1 MKVLFKYITVLTF
14 ALLFINKVDAASIT
28 SNAVTGN
35 WNSTS
40 TWVGGVV
47 PTSGDN
53 VTIASGAIITLTAN
67 AACTSIT
74 FTSGAT
80 SNSTISL
87 AGYTLT
93 ISGALTIPRA
103 DRNNSKIN
111 LVDVGSGT
119 LNAGSIA
126 FTSGGQTVAHQ
137 ITISTGTV
145 NVSGDITINSG
156 TSTSASIVFTG
167 AGTLNA
173 GVGIMTTG
181 TSGGTLTTVS
191 GSTINYNG
199 TADQTIKAV
208 TYNGNLTLSGSGTK
222 TFSAATTIKGD
233 LSIASGVTAALG
245 TGLTH
250 LLTGT
255 LYFNSVAQT
264 AGKWGYGSPA
274 TSTNTTYFANNTGV
288 ISNTPF
294 ITNTWTGTTNTDW
307 GTATNWSKG
316 FVPTSSNTDS
326 VVIANISG
334 KQPIINSTVS
344 IVSMSIAT
352 GATLSVQG
360 TNSLSI
366 SGNLN
371 NSGTLTGTSSTIAF
385 TGAAQTI
392 TSSALTFFNLT
403 LSGTGAKTFT
413 NGPTVNGI
421 LTLGGSTA
429 YLSGSLTY
437 GTSAGLLYNKTTA
450 FTATSTEF
458 KNTGTGGIT
467 IGGTGA
473 ITQDGGSNLSIS
485 SALTINS
492 GATFKFSS
500 SKTFTTSANITNNG
514 TLTGQSKSITIN
526 AGLINTGS
534 FNASSGTV
542 TFAGNFTNTGTFNGT
557 STPIIISG
565 SNNSNIGGFTT
576 TGSVTI
582 TKPAS
587 YTATFTGPVNGANL
601 SLTGSTG
608 TLNLGSGLTH
618 TFTGTW
624 ASSTGTTLNGGS
636 STINFTSA
644 TVSGTLAG
652 TFTPSTGTVGFT
664 ASAAQ
669 TVPVTTYN
677 NLTIGGTSTKTF
689 ATTPTVNG
697 TLSMEGTTASV
708 VVTTG
713 VVTYG
718 AAATL
723 KYNKTAP
730 YGATAEEW
738 ISPFAATG
746 GIIIAGTSAITPPGA
761 VQIGNSTNVP
771 LTINSGATLSPGS
784 NLLTLHG
791 NFTNNGTLT
800 SGAGGITLAGT
811 ISQTINGFSTTGNV
825 SMTKTAGIATL
836 TGNVNAANLSLSG
849 NGGTLNLGTSLTH
862 IFSGTYSSSTG
873 SILNGGSSEL
883 QFTNAT
889 VAGNLSGTFTPATS
903 TVTYSGTNQTVASL
917 PYYNLKLTGSGT
929 STKTYS
935 TTPFSVSNLTWV
947 DSAKSVKISMS
958 TGTYTT
964 TYLEYNGN
972 GKLAGTYGSSSSG
985 ANYQSS
991 SLYTGS
997 GKLNVN
1003 STSGN
1008 HSSGIL
1014 TQLITTFPGETY
1026 TAGSN
1031 SGTPTAV
1038 NAGTNTITIHAIDAL
1053 YDNVTSYVGTKSLTV
1068 EEWDPTSN
1076 TLVNTS
1082 TQSISFTL
1090 GVATAQ
1096 IPITQV
1102 GNKIIKI
1109 KDAGSYGV
1117 NSSVVAVLPGTAS
1130 KLIISAQPTTAT
1142 AGVAISPS
1150 IQITLQDAYSN
1161 TVTST
1166 SKTVTLAIG
1175 TNPSSG
1181 SLSGTLTAT
1190 TVNGIATFSNV
1201 SINKSGTAY
1210 TLTAAATGVSSAT
1223 SSTFNINPSTA
1234 TKLGFITEPSNGSA
1248 GLFLNP
1254 APIVAVQDT
1263 YGNTVTSIT
1272 DDITIAIGT
1281 NPSSGSLTGSLVVTT
1296 NNGVAS
1302 FDDLSIDLT
1311 GSGYTLDAT
1320 SAAAYTHKVS
1330 NTFNIT
1336 SSAPTQ
1342 LAFTRSPIDKLAGEV
1357 IAPIVEVQD
1366 ANGNTITNGAFA
1378 SSVITLSLSTG
1389 TGALTGTLSMTATNG
1404 VADFTSNPVFITTAG
1419 TNKILTAVASGLSS
1433 ATSTSFNISAAAPT
1447 QLSINAGNAQTATSG
1462 AAVSIAPSVLLK
1474 DVYNNLV
1481 EGNTVSFS
1489 VTGGGGSISPATV
1502 ASDASGIATAT
1513 SWTLGTTAGTNTLTA
1528 TTGALSVTFTATGT
1542 VGAASQISI
1551 NAGNGQTAIAGAAVS
1566 TAPSVIVKDANNNPV
1581 SGVSVTF
1588 AVAGGGGTVTP
1599 TSVTTNGSGI
1609 ATVTSWTL
1617 GTTAGNNTLT
1627 ASINSG
1633 TLTAT
1638 FTATGTAGTASKLVY
1653 TTQPTTATAGSSIS
1667 PTIQVTLEDA
1677 NNNIVSSDIRTITLR
1692 IGTNPGSGTISG
1704 TVSVSTIS
1712 GVASFNNINI
1722 DKSGTG
1728 YTIVAAAS
1736 GAALTNA
1743 TSSAFNINPAAAS
1756 KLIFSTQPSAVAVEG
1771 INFDQQPIVT
1781 IQDRFSNTVT
1791 TGSVTVVLSL
1801 STGTLSG
1808 TTSVASSAGIATFSG
1823 LKIGTAGSYT
1833 MMASSGGLTSAS
1845 STSIT
1850 VGAAGAISAGLTK
1863 YDASCAKL
1871 GSIEVQVVGG
1881 TAPIKFD
1888 WSDIPGTSNVENRVG
1903 LLAGTYT
1910 LTITDALGV
1919 SVVKTIAVGGDL
1931 SNCNGQTVCKSETA
1945 SVFSTDPD
1953 PSNISYTWSVL
1964 PTAGETITGN
1974 GTSSISVNWTAVPV
1988 GTYSVCVTANN
1999 VCGTSAQTCQ
2009 TIYVKQ
2015 PDILAFADPTCSGSN
2030 LNLHAYGAANYSWAG
2045 PNTFSSNSANPVIF
2059 NATSGTANGTYTL
2072 TATDINGCV
2081 ASSAKTINFSV
2092 DALPSIDV
2100 SGVTTSADCTE
2111 AGTGTISLT
2120 TVTGGVSFTYAWS
2133 KIGTASYSSTSQ
2145 NITALSTGGYM
2156 VNVTNEKGCSTSKN
2170 FSVTAAGG
2178 PTVSATN
2185 SNVACYNSATGTIT
2199 LTVAAGT
2206 GTYSYTWINSAGTFS
2221 STDKNLDHLPAG
2233 DYSVQVTD
2241 GNSCKVSTEVT
2252 ITQPAGP
2259 LSAEATLTNINCKN
2273 AATGQ
2278 ISLNVFGGT
2287 SSPAYTYAWVGAGTF
2302 SATTKDISSLA
2313 AGTYTVTISDG
2324 NSCPYTNS
2332 YTITQ
2337 PAGVLSATAALT
2349 NINCFGGTTGI
2360 VNLTTSGGSTPYTY
2374 SWSKVADGT
2383 FSETTEDLANL
2394 SAGTYTV
2401 TITDSKSCVLS
2412 PAGFVITQ
2420 PTAALSIPT
2429 PSTTNVICF
2438 GESNGAITLNV
2449 TGGTSTY
2456 TYAWSNGATTN
2467 ALTNLSA
2474 GTFNVTVTDNNA
2486 CTATGSYTITQPT
2499 VLALTTVAQNNNL
2512 CNGNAAGNIDIT
2524 ITGGT
2529 TPYTYAWTKTGDG
2542 TYSNTSQDISSLAI
2556 GDYKVA
2562 VTDINGCSLN
2572 QNYTIT
2578 QPAVIAVTATVI
2590 NNNCNAS
2597 SNGSITTNVTGGTGS
2612 YTYSWSNGE
2621 TTSAISNLVAGNY
2634 SVTIT
2639 DVNNCTSV
2647 QSFTITEPTALATPT
2662 ATSTNLT
2669 CNGSADGAISLTMS
2683 GGVSPYTYAWTGLS
2697 GSFSATSKDISSLAA
2712 GSYSVTVTDANGCTT
2727 SLTPSAIT
2735 ESAAISAS
2743 PSSTNISCFG
2753 QTNATIT
2760 INSTGGTGTL
2770 TYLWN
2775 DASTEKNRTSLAA
2788 GTYNLTI
2795 TDNNGC
2801 TKTLSPII
2809 ITQPTA
2815 ALSLTQTKNNILC
2828 NGSTGSIEN
2837 TVTGGTTPY
2846 TYAWTKTEDGTYSN
2860 TTKDISL
2867 LTAGTYNLV
2876 LTDNKGCTVSKSAL
2890 ITQPTAIAASLTSNN
2905 LTCNGA
2911 ADGSIITT
2919 ISGGAASYTYSWSGP
2934 GSFKATTKD
2943 ISSLSAGSYTVTI
2956 TDQNGCAITKT
2967 SNTLTQPASFT
2978 LVATVVKDVTC
2989 YKGFDGSVKVK
3000 SIGGT
3005 APYTYTWSNGINST
3019 TQDSL
3024 SAGLYKVNAVDA
3036 SGCKAKDSITITQ
3049 PTNELKVYGNVT
3061 DTRACAGTPSGKID
3075 VKVDN
3080 AIGTINYVW
3089 TGPTKIGNIKSPSN
3103 LAAGKYTLSISD
3115 SLGCIATMSKTIDTA
3130 KALKVTAT
3138 GESKTCAAVNGSA
3151 YAVVS
3156 GGVVPYT
3163 YLWDTKDTTSS
3174 LKGINTGT
3182 YFVTVTDANGC
3193 SDTASTTL
3201 LAPICDVPIAVTD
3214 VFVSTNGKVLSNTIA
3229 FNDIDSLFDLTQL
3242 SFQLLNAPGT
3252 EQGSIVTDL
3261 NGDFV
3266 FTPSANYNGV
3276 VNLKYIVSNPLNLSS
3291 KAAFR
3296 IYVSHMT
3303 ITDTVVNSTCD
3314 AGGSINL
3321 TPHGGFPGYTYSWTG
3336 PDDFKSTERNVKA
3349 LAPGDYEVSITD
3361 SVGANITQKYTITDN
3376 CVLAGNSTIYLSG
3389 TNEFTYNAAPQG
3401 PKTYVK
3407 HGSTGA
3413 VTIVYS
3419 GVASTTYATSSTFPS
3434 IPGTYKAI
3442 ATVAADANN
3451 TGATSIEFLFTID
3464 KAPLTITAYDVNAY
3478 YGDPISSVI
3487 KAGTYS
3493 ITGFIGNDTD
3503 SVIKGK
3509 VSFITNYTDT
3519 TKAGAQEIT
3528 ITPVITSLSADNYTF
3543 KAVSGTVNILTV
3555 TAIRPLPPKVNNGK
3569 FIFGNLSNPKTIRSL
3584 VYEIPK
3590 STIPVWCD
3598 VVTNLCDSVAP
3609 ALPKIIGKYVFV
3621 LKSLDT
3627 TTKLYSA
3634 ESVND
3639 TVVIRP
3645 PAPTV
3650 MDSTYILGLAANP
3663 VYIALQVNGMA
3674 GSTINYFV
3682 NNTKQT
3688 ASPKLPNALGTFNYT
3703 VTQTVNTIESDS
3715 SRFKIN
3721 MLNANDLVHL
3731 QKLVDSGVLQANST
3745 FNYTFTFL
3753 VSNLT
3758 NYPMTNVV
3766 LSDNLQNS
3774 VPITSDFNIVSNKST
3789 GGLVAA
3795 ANYNGS
3801 TSINLTDTASKVLA
3815 NKVDTTHLIVNIS
3828 PKGYVGNLTNMANVK
3843 LQTKWGTI
3851 NMASSA
3857 DTKLSETSKRPTP
3870 YTIKDLAIVI
3880 PEGFSPNHD
3889 GINDKFIVIK
3899 PYDVTIDLEVYNRWG
3914 NTVYRSKDYK
3924 NDWDGKGTDN
3934 FIGQDLTDG
3943 GYYYIIKANNYNGGT
3958 KIFNGYIIIQR

>member
-1 MKVLFKYITVLTF
+1 MKVLFKYITVLAF

-28 SNAVTGN
+28 SNAGTGN

-47 PTSGDN
+47 PTSTDD
-53 VTIASGAIITLTAN
+53 VVIASGATVNLNVTTTVASMSFLSS
-67 AACTSIT
+67 AS
-74 FTSGAT
+74 
-80 SNSTISL
+80 SNSTL
-87 AGYTLT
+87 NLNGYTLT
-93 ISGALTIPRA
+93 VTGAVTIPRPSSSINTLNIGTGTLSA
-103 DRNNSKIN
+103 ASVLFNS
-111 LVDVGSGT
+111 SGT
-119 LNAGSIA
+119 S
-126 FTSGGQTVAHQ
+126 VRHQ
-137 ITISTGTV
+137 ITISTGTL
-145 NVSGDITINSG
+145 NVSGDITIDVSSN
-156 TSTSASIVFTG
+156 TSPSIIFSG
-167 AGTLNA
+167 AGTLNIGGALFTA
-173 GVGIMTTG
+173 G
-181 TSGGTLTTVS
+181 SGGTLTTFTS
-191 GSTINYNG
+191 STINYNG
-199 TADQTIKAV
+199 FNQTIKNV

-344 IVSMSIAT
+344 IASMSIAT

-371 NSGTLTGTSSTIAF
+371 NSGTLSGTSSTIAF

-413 NGPTVNGI
+413 NGPTVNGT
-421 LTLGGSTA
+421 LTMGGSTA
-429 YLSGSLTY
+429 TMSISSGSLTY

-458 KNTGTGGIT
+458 KSTGTGGIT

-473 ITQDGGSNLSIS
+473 ITQQSSSVTLSNTV
-485 SALTINS
+485 LTINS
-492 GATFKFSS
+492 GAIFKFYTGNS
-500 SKTFTTSANITNNG
+500 TRNFTTGSNVNNNG
-514 TLTGQSKSITIN
+514 TLNFGSKTVTFNADLTNTGTIN
-526 AGLINTGS
+526 GSAGTIIFAGNFSNTGS
-534 FNASSGTV
+534 FTGNSGPITISGT
-542 TFAGNFTNTGTFNGT
+542 GTQ
-557 STPIIISG
+557 S
-565 SNNSNIGGFTT
+565 IGGFTT
-576 TGSVTI
+576 TGSLTI
-582 TKPAS
+582 NKTGG
-587 YTATFTGPVNGANL
+587 TATFTGPVNGANL

-608 TLNLGSGLTH
+608 TLNLGNGLTH

-624 ASSTGTTLNGGS
+624 ASSNGTTLNGGS
-636 STINFTSA
+636 STINFTSS
-644 TVSGTLAG
+644 TVSGTISG

-718 AAATL
+718 GAATL
-723 KYNKTAP
+723 KYNKTAA
-730 YGATAEEW
+730 YTATAEEW

-800 SGAGGITLAGT
+800 SGAGGITFAGT

-991 SLYTGS
+991 SLYAGS

-1281 NPSSGSLTGSLVVTT
+1281 NPSSGSLTGTLSVTT

-1311 GSGYTLDAT
+1311 GTGYTLDAT

-1336 SSAPTQ
+1336 SSAASQ
-1342 LAFTRSPIDKLAGEV
+1342 LAFTKSPIDTLAGKI

-1366 ANGNTITNGAFA
+1366 ANGNIMTDGAFA

-1404 VADFTSNPVFITTAG
+1404 VADFSTNPVFITTAG
-1419 TNKILTAVASGLSS
+1419 TNKILTAVATGLSS

-1447 QLSINAGNAQTATSG
+1447 QLTINAGNAQTATSG

-1528 TTGALSVTFTATGT
+1528 TTGALSVTFIATGT

-1599 TSVTTNGSGI
+1599 TSVTTNASGI
-1609 ATVTSWTL
+1609 AAVTSWTL

-1627 ASINSG
+1627 ATISAGS
-1633 TLTAT
+1633 AT

-1667 PTIQVTLEDA
+1667 PTIQVTLEDV
-1677 NNNIVSSDIRTITLR
+1677 NNNIVISDIRTITLR

-1728 YTIVAAAS
+1728 YTLIAAAS
-1736 GAALTNA
+1736 GAAVTNA
-1743 TSSAFNINPAAAS
+1743 TSSTFNINPAAAS
-1756 KLIFSTQPSAVAVEG
+1756 KLIFSIQPSAVAVEG

-1781 IQDRFSNTVT
+1781 IQDRFSNNVT
-1791 TGSVTVVLSL
+1791 TGSVTVALSL

-1808 TTSVASSAGIATFSG
+1808 TTSVASSSGIATFSG

-1953 PSNISYTWSVL
+1953 PSNSSYTWSVL

-1999 VCGTSAQTCQ
+1999 VCGTSTQTCQ
-2009 TIYVKQ
+2009 TVYVKQ

-2030 LNLHAYGAANYSWAG
+2030 LNLHAYGAANYSWLG

-2133 KIGTASYSSTSQ
+2133 KIGSASYSSTSQ
-2145 NITALSTGGYM
+2145 NITALSTGGYI
-2156 VNVTNEKGCSTSKN
+2156 VNVTNEKGCSTHKN
-2170 FSVTAAGG
+2170 FSVTSAGG

-2185 SNVACYNSATGTIT
+2185 SNVACYNSASGTIT
-2199 LTVAAGT
+2199 LTVAAGS

-2221 STDKNLDHLPAG
+2221 STNKNLDHLPAG

-2241 GNSCKVSTEVT
+2241 GNACKVSTDVT
-2252 ITQPAGP
+2252 ITQPVGP

-2273 AATGQ
+2273 ASTGQ

-2287 SSPAYTYAWVGAGTF
+2287 SSPSYYFAWVGAGTF
-2302 SATTKDISSLA
+2302 SATTNPISSLA
-2313 AGTYTVTISDG
+2313 AGTYTVTITDG

-2383 FSETTEDLANL
+2383 ISETTEDLANL

-2420 PTAALSIPT
+2420 PTAALSIPI
-2429 PSTTNVICF
+2429 PSTTNVNCF

-2474 GTFNVTVTDNNA
+2474 GTFKVTVTDNNA

-2542 TYSNTSQDISSLAI
+2542 TFSNTSQDISSLAI

-2590 NNNCNAS
+2590 NNTCNAS

-2621 TTSAISNLVAGNY
+2621 TTSAIANLLAGNY

-2647 QSFTITEPTALATPT
+2647 QSYTITEPTALATPT
-2662 ATSTNLT
+2662 ATTTNLT

-2735 ESAAISAS
+2735 ESAAISVS
-2743 PSSTNISCFG
+2743 SSSTNISCFG

-2890 ITQPTAIAASLTSNN
+2890 ITQPTAITASLTSNN

-2919 ISGGAASYTYSWSGP
+2919 ISGGTSPYTYAWAGP
-2934 GSFKATTKD
+2934 GAYTATTKD
-2943 ISSLSAGSYTVTI
+2943 ISSLAVGTYSVTI
-2956 TDQNGCAITKT
+2956 TDQNGCTTILT
-2967 SNTLTQPASFT
+2967 SNTLTQPAAYSIA
-2978 LVATVVKDVTC
+2978 ATVESNVACFNGT
-2989 YKGFDGSVKVK
+2989 GGSVKVV
-3000 SIGGT
+3000 SSGGT
-3005 APYTYTWSNGINST
+3005 APFTYTWSNGISGT
-3019 TQDSL
+3019 TQTAL
-3024 SAGLYKVNAVDA
+3024 AAGLYKVSAVDA
-3036 SGCKAKDSITITQ
+3036 SGCKAKDSVTITQ
-3049 PTNELKVYGNVT
+3049 PAKELKVYGNVT
-3061 DTRACAGTPSGKID
+3061 NTRACAGTASGKID
-3075 VKVDN
+3075 VEVDN
-3080 AIGTINYVW
+3080 AFGAVTYVW
-3089 TGPTKIGNIKSPSN
+3089 TGPTTIGNIKSPSN
-3103 LAAGKYTLSISD
+3103 LAAGDYTLSITD
-3115 SLGCIATMSKTIDTA
+3115 SVGCTASMSKTIGTA
-3130 KALKVTAT
+3130 STLKVSAT

-3163 YLWDTKDTTSS
+3163 YLWNTKDTTSS

-3229 FNDIDSLFDLTQL
+3229 INDLDSLFDLTQL

-3336 PDDFKSTERNVKA
+3336 PDDFKSTARNVKA

-3361 SVGANITQKYTITDN
+3361 SVGANITQKYTIADN
-3376 CVLAGNSTIYLSG
+3376 CVLVGNSTIYLSG
-3389 TNEFTYNAAPQG
+3389 TNAFTYNAAPQG

-3509 VSFITNYTDT
+3509 VSFITNFTDT

-3828 PKGYVGNLTNMANVK
+3828 PKGYVGNLINIANLK
-3843 LQTKWGTI
+3843 LQTKWGTL

-3857 DTKLSETSKRPTP
+3857 DTKLNETSKRPTP